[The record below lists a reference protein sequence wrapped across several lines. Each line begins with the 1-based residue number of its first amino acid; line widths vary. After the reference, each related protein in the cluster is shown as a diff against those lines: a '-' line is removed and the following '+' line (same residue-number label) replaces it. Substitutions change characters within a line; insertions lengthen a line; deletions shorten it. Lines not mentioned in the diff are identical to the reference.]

1 MSTFPSDISI
11 NEQLFDFFFKQ
22 ETKPKVLAS
31 RTVCETPICTP
42 YNSAVRSLTE
52 WHGSGNVCDKNL
64 NESLEKVSKNHLK

>member
-31 RTVCETPICTP
+31 RTVRLP
-42 YNSAVRSLTE
+42 YALHIIQLSEV
-52 WHGSGNVCDKNL
+52 
-64 NESLEKVSKNHLK
+64 

>member
-31 RTVCETPICTP
+31 RTVRLP
-42 YNSAVRSLTE
+42 YALHIIQLSEVWQNGTVQGTCATKT
-52 WHGSGNVCDKNL
+52 WM
-64 NESLEKVSKNHLK
+64 KVLKKWVKTILS